1 MPAGREKYRQRGL
14 GLAHPPAGREL
25 MLYAWTHS
33 ARFASA
39 RTVLLLAAA
48 PLLAYVLI
56 FFTLFYASPAGPSA
70 INLSGV
76 GGAAAG
82 WLLGHWAGL
91 ASGLLAIPLNFAL
104 LLAVGIKIDDAA
116 SFASNGAIVAANLAI
131 GWMVGWMGELYRR
144 VQAQA
149 RELECK

>member
-14 GLAHPPAGREL
+14 GVADPPAGREL

-39 RTVLLLAAA
+39 RTRLPLAAA

-56 FFTLFYASPAGPSA
+56 FFTLVYASAAGPSS

-76 GGAAAG
+76 GVAPAG
-82 WLLGHWAGL
+82 WLLGRGAGP
-91 ASGLLAIPLNFAL
+91 AAGLLAIPLHFGV
-104 LLAVGIKIDDAA
+104 LLAV
-116 SFASNGAIVAANLAI
+116 
-131 GWMVGWMGELYRR
+131 
-144 VQAQA
+144 
-149 RELECK
+149 

>member
-39 RTVLLLAAA
+39 RTRLPLAAA

-76 GGAAAG
+76 GVAAAG

-91 ASGLLAIPLNFAL
+91 ASGLLANPLNFAL
-104 LLAVGIKIDDAA
+104 LLAVRSTLGEPAA
-116 SFASNGAIVAANLAI
+116 FARTGATVAAKLPLS
-131 GWMVGWMGELYRR
+131 WEVVRS
-144 VQAQA
+144 
-149 RELECK
+149 